1 MTYQGDLLSKTLV
14 IGIIILLI
22 GTSTITTV
30 ASDTVTST
38 TLDYD
43 GSLLG
48 YVNDTSGNPIE
59 EALVR
64 VHFHGTYEEDYS
76 DSTGFYHVTNIP
88 ICYCLKNATCSKEWY
103 KTDWVLLGIVENTT
117 YDFVLTSGNIPPTR
131 PIITGL
137 TRVPPGTYEY
147 TFNSTDPNGD
157 DIKYL
162 INWGDDNTEETDFYP
177 SGKEIELSHTFLKTS
192 IYLISAKAEDIHE
205 MQSDVGM
212 IPVRI
217 SQSRHLINLIISQF
231 LEHFPLLEVFLRAM
245 NLLR

>member
-1 MTYQGDLLSKTLV
+1 MTNQGSMLSKTLV
-14 IGIIILLI
+14 IGIILLFI
-22 GTSTITTV
+22 GLVVQSSI
-30 ASDTVTST
+30 ASDTVTSS
-38 TLDYD
+38 TLNYN

-59 EALVR
+59 GALVR
-64 VHFHGTYEEDYS
+64 VHFHGTYEENYS

-117 YDFVLTSGNIPPTR
+117 YDLVLTSGNIPPTR

-177 SGKEIELSHTFLKTS
+177 SGQEIELSHTFLK
-192 IYLISAKAEDIHE
+192 ISVYNVRAYAEDIHE
-205 MQSDVGM
+205 IRGDWGM

-217 SQSRHLINLIISQF
+217 SQSRQLTNLIISKF
-231 LEHFPLLEVFLRAM
+231 LERFLFLEVFLRAIS
-245 NLLR
+245 LLR